1 MRWGE
6 AFLGNLSILIK
17 EKERRGSD
25 CEIICIK
32 HQSVIYSSHFLNA
45 FSENYEVVLLFLL
58 FR

>member
-1 MRWGE
+1 M
-6 AFLGNLSILIK
+6 GNLSILIK